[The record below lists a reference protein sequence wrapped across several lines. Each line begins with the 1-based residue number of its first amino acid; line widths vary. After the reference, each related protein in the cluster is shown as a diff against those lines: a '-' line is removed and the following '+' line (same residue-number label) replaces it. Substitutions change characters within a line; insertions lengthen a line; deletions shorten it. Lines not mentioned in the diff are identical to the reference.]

1 MEGGAKT
8 LYEVFEYSVKKH
20 GHQRC
25 LGWRPMTGGKPGP
38 YEFWTYSETR
48 GAQYAPL
55 HHCAASY
62 EGPHLY
68 RLNTNDITP
77 QPKPFSQQN
86 TPLGLLTCMSLPC
99 GPTACVFCAAER
111 AAVLAAAIKAA
122 GVKAGGRVGIYA
134 PNVPNWM
141 LVIQACN
148 RSSLQVGEP
157 SWTAST
163 ALCSCAPSR
172 VLLRST
178 L

>member
-1 MEGGAKT
+1 MPRNGLACRNVAAKDKFPEVEGGAKT
-8 LYEVFEYSVKKH
+8 LYEVFEYSAKKH

-25 LGWRPMTGGKPGP
+25 LGWRPITGGKPGP

-62 EGPHLY
+62 EGSHLY
-68 RLNTNDITP
+68 GLTP
-77 QPKPFSQQN
+77 MTSIPKPKPSSQQS
-86 TPLGLLTCMSLPC
+86 TLHGLLTCMSLPC

-122 GVKAGGRVGIYA
+122 GVKAGGRVGIYS

-157 SWTAST
+157 S
-163 ALCSCAPSR
+163 
-172 VLLRST
+172 
-178 L
+178 

>member
-1 MEGGAKT
+1 MHPFITVQPAMKAPTCTG
-8 LYEVFEYSVKKH
+8 LI
-20 GHQRC
+20 
-25 LGWRPMTGGKPGP
+25 LMT
-38 YEFWTYSETR
+38 T
-48 GAQYAPL
+48 
-55 HHCAASY
+55 
-62 EGPHLY
+62 
-68 RLNTNDITP
+68 TP

-99 GPTACVFCAAER
+99 GLTACVFCAAER

-157 SWTAST
+157 S
-163 ALCSCAPSR
+163 
-172 VLLRST
+172 
-178 L
+178 